1 MCCIRIQDMYNIK
14 RDITALLTIYAQT
27 FRSVLIVGPRQSGKT
42 TLARYTF
49 PDKPYVSLENP
60 DERELAFQDPRAF
73 LNRFPN
79 GAILDEVQRAPLL
92 LNYLQEI
99 LDNTA
104 QDGLFI
110 LTGSNNIL
118 LAEHITQTLAGR
130 IGVLDLLSLSY
141 HELHHDLSAQS
152 IMDMIVKGSYPEVIA
167 KKRNPSVWYAS
178 YIRTYVERDVRQIK
192 QIEDVLLFQKFVRL
206 CAGRIGQQL
215 NIASLSNACGINVRT
230 AQSWLSI
237 LESTYVVRLLQ
248 PFHENYNKR
257 IVKSPKLYFY
267 FTGLACAL
275 INIKT
280 SNELQLSHFRG
291 ALVEN
296 FIILEFLKNSLN
308 FGDGHTF
315 FYWHDN
321 NGVEIDLIQQ
331 IGSALIPIEIK
342 SAQTYTK
349 EFSSNLKKF
358 MTYSKIS
365 RGLVI
370 YDGPQTFQGSDG
382 VDVANWREALA
393 RDCP

>member
-1 MCCIRIQDMYNIK
+1 MYNIK
-14 RDITALLTIYAQT
+14 RDITALLAIYAET

-130 IGVLDLLSLSY
+130 IGVLDLLPLSY

-267 FTGLACAL
+267 DTGLACAL
-275 INIKT
+275 LNIKS

-308 FGDGHTF
+308 FGDGDDF
-315 FYWHDN
+315 FYWRDN

-331 IGSALIPIEIK
+331 TGSALTPIEIK

-382 VDVANWREALA
+382 VDVANWREALT
-393 RDCP
+393 RDCS

>member
-1 MCCIRIQDMYNIK
+1 MYNIK
-14 RDITALLTIYAQT
+14 RDITALLAIYAET

-42 TLARYTF
+42 TIARYTF

-130 IGVLDLLSLSY
+130 IGVLDLLPLSY

-267 FTGLACAL
+267 DTGLACAL
-275 INIKT
+275 LNIKS

-308 FGDGHTF
+308 FGDGDDF
-315 FYWHDN
+315 FYWRDN

-331 IGSALIPIEIK
+331 TGSALTPIEIK

-382 VDVANWREALA
+382 VDVANWREVLT
-393 RDCP
+393 RDCS

>member
-1 MCCIRIQDMYNIK
+1 MYSIK

-130 IGVLDLLSLSY
+130 IGVLDLLPLSY

-167 KKRNPSVWYAS
+167 KKRNPSDWYAS

-267 FTGLACAL
+267 DTGLACAL
-275 INIKT
+275 LNIKT

-296 FIILEFLKNSLN
+296 FIILEFLKNNLN
-308 FGDGHTF
+308 FGDGHAF
-315 FYWHDN
+315 FYWRDN

-331 IGSALIPIEIK
+331 TGSALIPIEIK